1 MKSASR
7 APESITAKA
16 LLVPSANRN
25 WAGLPGTAASPSAEL
40 APVQMSAQEQ
50 LI

>member
-1 MKSASR
+1 MGSASR

-16 LLVPSANRN
+16 LLVPSVVRS
-25 WAGLPGTAASPSAEL
+25 WPGPPVTAASPGVQL
-40 APVQMSAQEQ
+40 RPVQMSAQEQ

>member
-1 MKSASR
+1 MRSASR

-16 LLVPSANRN
+16 LLVPSATGICAER
-25 WAGLPGTAASPSAEL
+25 PVTAASPSAEL
-40 APVQMSAQEQ
+40 APVQISAQEQ